1 MKLEELD
8 STRLWGK
15 FDPASRVK
23 ELTLLTDREIENHAY
38 RHDNE
43 GVHFTGPTLGE
54 LKRHSKTAGSTDIR
68 SPSYSGGY
76 QSSGVYSGDDYG
88 NMY

>member
-1 MKLEELD
+1 MKLKDLE

-23 ELTLLTDREIENHAY
+23 ELTLLTDREIKDHAY
-38 RHDNE
+38 RHDMGEEN
-43 GVHFTGPTLGE
+43 FTGPTLGE
-54 LKRHSKTAGSTDIR
+54 LRRLSKTAGSMDAR

-76 QSSGVYSGDDYG
+76 QSSGAYSGDEYG

>member
-1 MKLEELD
+1 MKLEDLE

-23 ELTLLTDREIENHAY
+23 ELTILTDREIKEHAY

-43 GVHFTGPTLGE
+43 EYHFTGPTLGE
-54 LKRHSKTAGSTDIR
+54 LRRLSKTAGSMDVR

-76 QSSGVYSGDDYG
+76 QSSGAYSGDDYG

>member
-1 MKLEELD
+1 VE

-23 ELTLLTDREIENHAY
+23 ELTFLTDREIENHAY
-38 RHDNE
+38 LHDMGEKN
-43 GVHFTGPTLGE
+43 FTGPTLGE
-54 LKRHSKTAGSTDIR
+54 FRRLSKTAGSMDAW

-76 QSSGVYSGDDYG
+76 QSSGAYSGDDYDG
-88 NMY
+88 TMY